1 MKKRMAMPLEIVT
14 VPCLSDNYAF
24 LLHDT
29 ESGRTAL
36 VDAPESDAVTAELTA
51 RGWRLDEIL
60 LTHHHWD
67 HVDGTDT
74 LRKSYGAK
82 VTGAANDAHRL
93 PELDRAVK
101 EGDRFDLFGH
111 EVQVLDVSGH
121 TIGHIAFYIP
131 GSNAV
136 FTADSL
142 MALGCGRLFE
152 GTPEQM
158 WQSLSKL
165 MQLPSDILVYSGH
178 EYTQSN
184 AAFALTI
191 EPDNPALKT
200 RVAQIEAA
208 RGAGKAT
215 VPSAMQLELDTNPFL
230 RAHLPEV
237 KQAVG
242 MAGAEPV
249 EVFTEVRKRKD
260 TF

>member
-1 MKKRMAMPLEIVT
+1 MPLEIVT

-29 ESGRTAL
+29 ESGQTAL
-36 VDAPESDAVTAELTA
+36 VDAPDADAITAELTA
-51 RGWRLDEIL
+51 RGWTLDEIL

-67 HVDGTDT
+67 HIDGVAP
-74 LRKSYGAK
+74 LREAYGAK
-82 VTGAANDAHRL
+82 VTGAAADAHRL
-93 PELDRAVK
+93 PKLDRAVNDG
-101 EGDRFDLFGH
+101 ESFDLFGH

-152 GTPEQM
+152 GTPAQM
-158 WQSLSKL
+158 WESLSKL
-165 MQLPSDILVYSGH
+165 MRLPADILVYSGH

-191 EPDNPALKT
+191 EPDNPALKS
-200 RVAQIEAA
+200 RIAQIDSA
-208 RGAGKAT
+208 RGTGKAT

-230 RAHLPEV
+230 RAHLPKV
-237 KQAVG
+237 KELLG

-249 EVFTEVRKRKD
+249 EVFTEIRKRKD
-260 TF
+260 SF